1 MSLKE
6 NAQVHEATIGAN
18 VTPVNEVN
26 SILMSWEIKAH
37 AHPTL
42 FMDIGMAVLGAFPL
56 MFYLYGVFFHENDD
70 TRHSFINSGMFG
82 VALVLFLW
90 VMIVRQKTFYSYRI
104 TEEGGEVDY
113 WLHFPKC
120 AGWIFKG
127 IAIFVLVTV
136 LSIVAIMPMMIFA
149 LVGIGALTIPAAL
162 KLLAWENEI
171 NGDDFE
177 WDRVQLI
184 VADRK
189 RNLVVLQRRYDPDI
203 PFEQNY
209 MYFEVFLPKQR
220 FDEFLETCKRYAPPA
235 VDFEESDAGY

>member
-1 MSLKE
+1 MSLKD
-6 NAQVHEATIGAN
+6 NAQVHEAAVGAD
-18 VTPVNEVN
+18 VTPGNELN

-82 VALVLFLW
+82 VALVLFIW
-90 VMIVRQKTFYSYRI
+90 VMIVRQKTFYSYRF
-104 TEEGGEVDY
+104 TEKGGEVDY

-136 LSIVAIMPMMIFA
+136 LSIVAIMPVMIFA

-184 VADRK
+184 LADRK
-189 RNLVVLQRRYDPDI
+189 RSLVVLQRKYDPDI
-203 PFEQNY
+203 PFEQNF
-209 MYFEVFLPKQR
+209 MYFRTFLPKHR
-220 FDEFLETCKRYAPPA
+220 FDEFLCACKRYAPST
-235 VDFEESDAGY
+235 VDFEEGDAGY